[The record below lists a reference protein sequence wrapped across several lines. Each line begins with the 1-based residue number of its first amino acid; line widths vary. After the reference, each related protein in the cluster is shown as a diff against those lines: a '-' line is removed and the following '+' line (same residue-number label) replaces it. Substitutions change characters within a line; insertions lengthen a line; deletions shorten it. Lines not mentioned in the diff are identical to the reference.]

1 MMKGKIFKM
10 KITPTAKWVQDTAET
25 TEYGMEAA
33 AHSKIDLSHMQWNWK
48 DCWNHFIPA
57 GESYFEVM
65 YSYCYVYVLLLM
77 SMLCSVY
84 SLPTAILRLPW
95 LRVFHA
101 FSSVVRQMPW
111 YTLQRRGTVRT
122 LPNQWIVLSYVLF
135 VSILLFYVL
144 YCLCVNVYCTTATGC
159 QPNCS

>member
-1 MMKGKIFKM
+1 
-10 KITPTAKWVQDTAET
+10 
-25 TEYGMEAA
+25 
-33 AHSKIDLSHMQWNWK
+33 MQWNWK
-48 DCWNHFIPA
+48 DCWNHFMLA

-65 YSYCYVYVLLLM
+65 YSYCYVYVFLLT

-95 LRVFHA
+95 LKFFRA
-101 FSSVVRQMPW
+101 FSSVVRQMPG
-111 YTLQRRGTVRT
+111 YTLQRWGTVRT

-144 YCLCVNVYCTTATGC
+144 FVCKCVLYYCHRVSTQLQLNIYHIY
-159 QPNCS
+159 QIISYIMSNHIKSYQLSYQII